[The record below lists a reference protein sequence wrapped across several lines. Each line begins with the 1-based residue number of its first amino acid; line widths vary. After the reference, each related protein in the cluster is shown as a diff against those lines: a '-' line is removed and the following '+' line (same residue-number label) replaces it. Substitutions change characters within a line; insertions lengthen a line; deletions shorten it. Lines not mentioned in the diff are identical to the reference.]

1 MIVSTYHGCDKV
13 GRCAGMTYARA
24 IAAASKQRV
33 ETMDSSAIK
42 SAKRV
47 LEVFEFFAQRRGSAT
62 IGEISKA
69 LGYPQ
74 SSTSVLMKCLH
85 ELRYMQH
92 DVRQR
97 TYRPTLRL
105 ALTSSWL
112 RDQHFSGSELT
123 SLMTTLRDE
132 TGGSVV
138 LGIQNGIDLQY
149 IQVVPTLM
157 PVQLV
162 MRIGQL
168 RPLCRTAVGK
178 VLLAQQSEDKIAA
191 TVRRINARNNKAERI
206 NFKALMND
214 LVEVRRTS
222 IAYSVNA
229 ASFGAAV
236 IAAPLA
242 LSDRDLPMAIGI
254 GGPVDY
260 IEPNRAKIT
269 GALKNALHLA

>member
-1 MIVSTYHGCDKV
+1 M
-13 GRCAGMTYARA
+13 
-24 IAAASKQRV
+24 
-33 ETMDSSAIK
+33 
-42 SAKRV
+42 
-47 LEVFEFFAQRRGSAT
+47 
-62 IGEISKA
+62 
-69 LGYPQ
+69 
-74 SSTSVLMKCLH
+74 
-85 ELRYMQH
+85 
-92 DVRQR
+92 
-97 TYRPTLRL
+97 
-105 ALTSSWL
+105 SWP
-112 RDQHFSGSELT
+112 RDQHFSGSEPP
-123 SLMTTLRDE
+123 SLMTALRDE

-206 NFKALMND
+206 NFKSLMND

-229 ASFGAAV
+229 
-236 IAAPLA
+236 
-242 LSDRDLPMAIGI
+242 
-254 GGPVDY
+254 
-260 IEPNRAKIT
+260 
-269 GALKNALHLA
+269 